1 MSQENVEIVRK
12 AYEYWNRGDFYAF
25 MDVAD
30 EDIVIRAAEGWPER
44 VFYGKDAVRSFFE
57 GLAETV
63 GHEVVIEDPI
73 DVGDS
78 VVVRV
83 RARMTG
89 NRVLLGSPGSPRS
102 GRPYGVSDVG
112 GERRG
117 RAGDQVSA
125 GSSAAISAGAE
136 G

>member
-1 MSQENVEIVRK
+1 MSEKNVELVRD

-25 MDVAD
+25 IDVAD

-73 DVGDS
+73 DAGDS

-89 NRVLLGSPGSPRS
+89 EESRIEGDLESSQVVTFRKGKVVMIEYFWDHQEALEA
-102 GRPYGVSDVG
+102 VG
-112 GERRG
+112 LTE
-117 RAGDQVSA
+117 
-125 GSSAAISAGAE
+125 
-136 G
+136 

>member
-1 MSQENVEIVRK
+1 MSEENVEIVRK

-73 DVGDS
+73 DAGDS

-89 NRVLLGSPGSPRS
+89 EES
-102 GRPYGVSDVG
+102 GIEGDLESSQVVTFRKGKVVMIEYFWDHQESLEAVG
-112 GERRG
+112 LME
-117 RAGDQVSA
+117 
-125 GSSAAISAGAE
+125 
-136 G
+136 

>member
-1 MSQENVEIVRK
+1 MSEKNVELVRD

-73 DVGDS
+73 DAGDS

-89 NRVLLGSPGSPRS
+89 EES
-102 GRPYGVSDVG
+102 GIEGDLESSQVVTFRKGKVVMIEYFWDHQEALEAVG
-112 GERRG
+112 LTE
-117 RAGDQVSA
+117 
-125 GSSAAISAGAE
+125 
-136 G
+136 

>member
-1 MSQENVEIVRK
+1 MGSGGCRRDTARAMSEQNVELVRK

-44 VFYGKDAVRSFFE
+44 VFYGMDAVRSFFE

-73 DVGDS
+73 DAGDS

-89 NRVLLGSPGSPRS
+89 EESGIEGTWSPVRS
-102 GRPYGVSDVG
+102 
-112 GERRG
+112 
-117 RAGDQVSA
+117 
-125 GSSAAISAGAE
+125 
-136 G
+136 

>member
-1 MSQENVEIVRK
+1 MSEKNVELVRD

-25 MDVAD
+25 IDVAD

-73 DVGDS
+73 DAGDS

-89 NRVLLGSPGSPRS
+89 EES
-102 GRPYGVSDVG
+102 GIEGDLESSQVVTFRKGKVVMIEYFWDHQEALEAVG
-112 GERRG
+112 LTE
-117 RAGDQVSA
+117 
-125 GSSAAISAGAE
+125 
-136 G
+136 